1 MELIIVLA
9 IIGIAFVGTIVFKSE
24 KATQEDQS
32 AITDLTQ
39 KLEQLQIENKLLKQA
54 IQLPELTDKEKKI
67 VKSLEIECKAQKYN
81 KRHHRF
87 VLTAFYLEMHKLDND
102 REFMHVMD
110 HVAAMYK
117 REQQLLSVKEQE
129 AMHHE

>member
-1 MELIIVLA
+1 MELIIVLV

-24 KATQEDQS
+24 KTTQEDQ
-32 AITDLTQ
+32 AKITDLIYQ
-39 KLEQLQIENKLLKQA
+39 LEQVRIENDLLKQA
-54 IQLPELTDKEKKI
+54 MQLPKLTEKEKKI

-110 HVAAMYK
+110 HVVAMYK
-117 REQQLLSVKEQE
+117 REQRLLSVKEQE